1 MISRPHV
8 TQPATYSNAH
18 YLLAKRSVDDR
29 ALNRVVFE
37 ALRRELSARPHA
49 ELRVLELGAGV
60 GSMVH
65 RLTQWGLIERGTY
78 TCVDADAHS
87 LRAARE
93 HLLSQ
98 YAGNA
103 SFERETGSVHIRAP
117 GIDLRVLLIEA
128 DLFAFLA
135 ASAAGCLRPCDRECS
150 VRSGRRPRA
159 VAETLV
165 GARAGA
171 RRFGFRSTST
181 ARRSCYPS
189 WRWMRA

>member
-1 MISRPHV
+1 MRSAMISRPHV
-8 TQPATYSNAH
+8 TRPTTYSNAH

-37 ALRRELSARPHA
+37 ALRHELSGRAQA

-65 RLTQWGLIERGTY
+65 RLAEWGLVARGTY

-98 YAGNA
+98 YAGA
-103 SFERETGSVHIRAP
+103 SFSSTERE
-117 GIDLRVLLIEA
+117 
-128 DLFAFLA
+128 
-135 ASAAGCLRPCDRECS
+135 
-150 VRSGRRPRA
+150 
-159 VAETLV
+159 
-165 GARAGA
+165 
-171 RRFGFRSTST
+171 
-181 ARRSCYPS
+181 
-189 WRWMRA
+189 